1 MISSLILGLWDTRS
15 LLKYITTP
23 LANYFNDKNSKWM
36 PNVKICQRLRD
47 KSVSFWCYLLNHE
60 HQTSHAVGM
69 MSGATYHNYKEIG
82 IVQMLKLH

>member
-23 LANYFNDKNSKWM
+23 PANYFNDKNSKWK
-36 PNVKICQRLRD
+36 PNVKICQQLGD
-47 KSVSFWCYLLNHE
+47 NSVSFCCYLLNNE

-69 MSGATYHNYKEIG
+69 ISGATYHNYKEIG